1 MPDSLDINP
10 SSHPPVGKEGLGTYN
25 HFILTRFNIRL
36 WWKEDKAHQTIQ
48 TAEWLDERFRLFE
61 RYTWPS
67 LQAQT
72 CRDFQWICLFDADT
86 DDAHKAIIERY
97 ASEDSRFHPVYVK
110 ASDVILFPGIFRYEI
125 NRWADPA
132 IGRLLTTYLDNDD
145 ALHCRF
151 IEDIQR
157 RATKLKYRTIISYTY
172 GIQYYE
178 KLNMAVRIPYKNNH
192 FLTYYERLKVKNLTV
207 WGFSHSLIF
216 CYKKIRIELV
226 NNRQCPMWVEV
237 IHAGNVDNDV
247 KMTLH
252 HKLLTAPSLMREYG
266 VDITLPGKGR
276 SRRRF
281 LISFSRRFL
290 GQVIRRGKDKLKRD
304 DSIDEKIL
312 YGIAIDK
319 RKS

>member
-10 SSHPPVGKEGLGTYN
+10 SSHPPVGKEGLGNYN
-25 HFILTRFNIRL
+25 HFILTRFNLRL

-110 ASDVILFPGIFRYEI
+110 AADAMRFQDIFRREI
-125 NRWADPA
+125 LRWVNPTV
-132 IGRLLTTYLDNDD
+132 GHLLTTYLDNDD

-151 IEDIQR
+151 IEDLQQR
-157 RATKLKYRTIISYTY
+157 AGKLNFGTIISYTY

-178 KLNMAVRIPYKNNH
+178 EMNLAVRIPYKNNH
-192 FLTYYERLKVKNLTV
+192 FLTYYERLKEKNRTV
-207 WGFSHSLIF
+207 WGFWHFSIF
-216 CYKKIRIELV
+216 KYKNLRIELV
-226 NNRQCPMWVEV
+226 DDRQCPMWVEV

-252 HKLLTAPSLMREYG
+252 HKLLTPPLLMRDYG
-266 VDITLPGKGR
+266 LDITLPGKGH

-281 LISFSRRFL
+281 LTSFSRRFM
-290 GQVIRRGKDKLKRD
+290 GQVIRRGSNKLKG
-304 DSIDEKIL
+304 K
-312 YGIAIDK
+312 K
-319 RKS
+319 